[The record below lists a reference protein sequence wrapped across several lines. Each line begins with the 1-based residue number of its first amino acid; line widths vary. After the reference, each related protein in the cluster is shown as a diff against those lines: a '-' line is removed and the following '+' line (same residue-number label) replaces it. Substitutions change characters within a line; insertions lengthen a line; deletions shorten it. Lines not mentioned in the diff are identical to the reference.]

1 MKNGISYKNRLIRA
15 ESFQREKNGTWVA
28 QYTVVR
34 QEGGGQ
40 GTGFPSSQYQ
50 FNEAFPT
57 ESEADAYA
65 VGRAMEWVDVN

>member
-1 MKNGISYKNRLIRA
+1 MKNGISYKKCLIRA

-34 QEGGGQ
+34 EEGGGK
-40 GTGFPSSQYQ
+40 GNGFPSSQYQ

-57 ESEADAYA
+57 EGEADAYA
-65 VGRAMEWVDVN
+65 VGRALEWVDVN